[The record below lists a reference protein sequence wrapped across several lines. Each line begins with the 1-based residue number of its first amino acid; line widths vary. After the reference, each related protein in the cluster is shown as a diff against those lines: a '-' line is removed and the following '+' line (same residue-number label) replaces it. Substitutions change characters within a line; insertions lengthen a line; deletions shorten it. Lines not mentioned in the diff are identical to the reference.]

1 MGKIRQGILGGF
13 NGTVGTVVGGSWK
26 GTAYMR
32 GKAQSIKNPRTK
44 KQMAQLEGR

>member
-26 GTAYMR
+26 GTALTWP
-32 GKAQSIKNPRTK
+32 GKRQEKHRSRAW
-44 KQMAQLEGR
+44 